1 MIDALLVGSRARWRE
16 KLDPILADY
25 GIRVRWWWETR
36 SDTGMIPAGCD
47 VVLVT
52 TDCNAHTVS
61 APATRRARDANV
73 PVHSIVHRRSA
84 LIPML
89 ERAGFAPTRR
99 APAPALVTP
108 VPVPV
113 PVPVSTFTPPSEP
126 ITMPLPS
133 LTEPNPEILLSLL
146 ARPWLTAREIAALH
160 DVSLHEAQRNAKA
173 ARDLAGIQGS
183 SGSGAARIV
192 ARARYEEVCDAHG
205 ITPVAEDVGPLRA
218 QTRPAPPAPV
228 APAPPVAA
236 APPAPP
242 APPAPLAPANNDPL
256 HEVRAALALLREAME
271 REGVE
276 SLHVTAT
283 TAVVTRRI
291 VVTESLD

>member
-1 MIDALLVGSRARWRE
+1 
-16 KLDPILADY
+16 
-25 GIRVRWWWETR
+25 
-36 SDTGMIPAGCD
+36 
-47 VVLVT
+47 
-52 TDCNAHTVS
+52 
-61 APATRRARDANV
+61 
-73 PVHSIVHRRSA
+73 
-84 LIPML
+84 
-89 ERAGFAPTRR
+89 
-99 APAPALVTP
+99 
-108 VPVPV
+108 
-113 PVPVSTFTPPSEP
+113 
-126 ITMPLPS
+126 MPLPS

-242 APPAPLAPANNDPL
+242 APANNDPL